1 MKLLSC
7 ADKLANIR
15 DIIRDYD
22 RLGDGVWDI
31 FNASKGLD
39 CMVLQFMQGKG
50 FEPRTPTRIGLEPIA
65 IDTKSIICA
74 PINTLSTS
82 HLQYPHVQTPPSA
95 QASKWILIPKLIL
108 KTPASKPPSVNMIRL
123 FSQNTFYRT

>member
-31 FNASKGLD
+31 FNASKTSVAWYYTSMLD
-39 CMVLQFMQGKG
+39 AFTIGDGNITDMPAFNEFKKCVGEM
-50 FEPRTPTRIGLEPIA
+50 FE
-65 IDTKSIICA
+65 D
-74 PINTLSTS
+74 
-82 HLQYPHVQTPPSA
+82 VQ
-95 QASKWILIPKLIL
+95 
-108 KTPASKPPSVNMIRL
+108 V
-123 FSQNTFYRT
+123 